1 MATPGGMVW
10 GKVQWD
16 NDEVVAMAKSTAGTD
31 AASSVTTPQRSP
43 IEGIV
48 PIDEVCRRDVLTRL
62 RRVQGQVAGIIAMI
76 EDGRDCGD
84 VVTQMAA
91 VSRALDRAGF
101 KIISSA
107 LQQCAQAEGR
117 GEKVTTTPE
126 QLEKLFLAL
135 A

>member
-1 MATPGGMVW
+1 MT
-10 GKVQWD
+10 
-16 NDEVVAMAKSTAGTD
+16 EVEH
-31 AASSVTTPQRSP
+31 TTPAAAAVQTPATQP
-43 IEGIV
+43 ITGIM
-48 PIDEVCRRDVLTRL
+48 PLDDVCRRDVLTRL
-62 RRVQGQVAGIIAMI
+62 RRVQGQVNGIISMI

-101 KIISSA
+101 KIISNA

-117 GEKVTTTPE
+117 GEKLSMSPE